1 MIATTLTLTAFGLMT
16 LAIILLG
23 LKVYQIN
30 STTRPRNKALT
41 LQTGD
46 KHD

>member
-1 MIATTLTLTAFGLMT
+1 MISTTLTLTAFALMT
-16 LAIILLG
+16 LAMIVVS

-41 LQTGD
+41 LQGD

>member
-41 LQTGD
+41 LQGD